1 MTWAGALLIAVI
13 SVALGWLFAR
23 QGLEGV
29 SWAAGIIGTLV
40 TIITAV
46 LGEIHHRQ
54 SQAASQ
60 ANSPQASTGGQH
72 VNANVQGRV
81 TMVRGADGNVKI
93 TSPSPSHGPS
103 LQPPAQPANLPDA
116 HPDTSGQTVQGS
128 VGESVHLI
136 DGAKGDLEI
145 N

>member
-1 MTWAGALLIAVI
+1 
-13 SVALGWLFAR
+13 
-23 QGLEGV
+23 
-29 SWAAGIIGTLV
+29 
-40 TIITAV
+40 
-46 LGEIHHRQ
+46 
-54 SQAASQ
+54 
-60 ANSPQASTGGQH
+60 
-72 VNANVQGRV
+72 
-81 TMVRGADGNVKI
+81 MVRGADGNVKI